1 MLSAVISFLG
11 GSVFRMIWGEVSA
24 YLNKRQ
30 EHQYE
35 LDRMRLQEEL
45 DDKAHARTLENL
57 RLQNEL
63 GVKMVEIQRDAEIM
77 KMEADAWAEL
87 VKSTTKKTGIW
98 LVDAWNA
105 SIRPL
110 LATMAIAVVVIE
122 VCTLNGALNNWHR
135 DLVSV
140 ILGIYVA
147 DRSLLK
153 RGK

>member
-11 GSVFRMIWGEVSA
+11 GSAFRMIWGEVSA

-30 EHQYE
+30 EHRYE
-35 LDRMRLQEEL
+35 LDRMRLQNEL
-45 DDKAHARTLENL
+45 EDKAHVRTLENL

-63 GVKMVEIQRDAEIM
+63 GVKMVEVQRDAEIM

-87 VKSTTKKTGIW
+87 AKSTTKKTGIW

-105 SIRPL
+105 SIRPF
-110 LATMAIAVVVIE
+110 LATMAIVVVVIE
-122 VCTLNGALNNWHR
+122 VCTLNGVLNNWHR